1 MSFPRTTHSN
11 GLNYQR
17 AILATLGLALL
28 PAPVS
33 AALSVYEPF
42 NYTAL
47 ASLGGQNGGTGFSG
61 AWTATTGTSTV
72 NTPGLTFGS
81 LTVVGNRATTAAA
94 TATTQTRGL
103 SAALGSVTGTT
114 YFSFVLRPDNTA
126 AGNNAEFAL
135 VGGTASLFIGKPV
148 NGNNYV
154 LDTTA
159 TGGTQNASSTA
170 YTSGT
175 AVLMVLRAD
184 FVSAGADTFKLF
196 INPNNSAEPG
206 VADATKSAYDVG
218 TVSTIQFN
226 GNLGFSIDEL
236 KIGSSYADVVPE
248 SGTWGSMIA
257 VLGIGGIAW
266 LRQRAVRRAAKA
278 ASASAVPVAH

>member
-1 MSFPRTTHSN
+1 
-11 GLNYQR
+11 
-17 AILATLGLALL
+17 
-28 PAPVS
+28 
-33 AALSVYEPF
+33 
-42 NYTAL
+42 
-47 ASLGGQNGGTGFSG
+47 
-61 AWTATTGTSTV
+61 
-72 NTPGLTFGS
+72 
-81 LTVVGNRATTAAA
+81 
-94 TATTQTRGL
+94 
-103 SAALGSVTGTT
+103 
-114 YFSFVLRPDNTA
+114 
-126 AGNNAEFAL
+126 
-135 VGGTASLFIGKPV
+135 
-148 NGNNYV
+148 
-154 LDTTA
+154 
-159 TGGTQNASSTA
+159 
-170 YTSGT
+170 
-175 AVLMVLRAD
+175 MVLRAD